1 MPKVMEGVQKGGPEM
16 IQQMTELA
24 ALEMWED
31 EMSEL
36 TPEERVDFHTWCQDN
51 QIEPV

>member
-1 MPKVMEGVQKGGPEM
+1 M
-16 IQQMTELA
+16 IQQMTEFA

-36 TPEERVDFHTWCQDN
+36 APEERVDFATWCRDN
-51 QIEPV
+51 QIECV

>member
-1 MPKVMEGVQKGGPEM
+1 M
-16 IQQMTELA
+16 IQQMTELEP
-24 ALEMWED
+24 LEMWED

-36 TPEERVDFHTWCQDN
+36 PPEERIGFLEWLRDN

>member
-1 MPKVMEGVQKGGPEM
+1 M
-16 IQQMTELA
+16 IQQMTELD
-24 ALEMWED
+24 ALEMYED

-36 TPEERVDFHTWCQDN
+36 TPEERIDFLEWLRDN

>member
-1 MPKVMEGVQKGGPEM
+1 MMQQVSELDAIEM
-16 IQQMTELA
+16 Y
-24 ALEMWED
+24 ED

-36 TPEERVDFHTWCQDN
+36 TPEERIDFLEWLRDN